1 LLHETGLQVQIS
13 LPNKRPR
20 GVNGYPCEWQYQI
33 IGPNEQQIRA
43 AVAEIVTAPFTLTAT
58 QTSKT
63 GKYHSL
69 RLLTT
74 VASEEVRTS
83 IYAALSQHPSVKVVM

>member
-1 LLHETGLQVQIS
+1 MNEQEKPLIE
-13 LPNKRPR
+13 
-20 GVNGYPCEWQYQI
+20 YPCEWQYQI
-33 IGPNEQQIRA
+33 IGPNEEQIRA

-83 IYAALSQHPSVKVVM
+83 IYLALSQHPSVTVVM

>member
-1 LLHETGLQVQIS
+1 MNEQKKPMIE
-13 LPNKRPR
+13 
-20 GVNGYPCEWQYQI
+20 YPCEWQYQI
-33 IGPNEQQIRA
+33 IGPNEEQIRA

-69 RLLTT
+69 RLRTT

-83 IYAALSQHPSVKVVM
+83 IYSALSQHPSVMVVM

>member
-1 LLHETGLQVQIS
+1 MNEQEKPLIE
-13 LPNKRPR
+13 
-20 GVNGYPCEWQYQI
+20 YPCEWQYQI
-33 IGPNEQQIRA
+33 IGPDEEQIRA

-63 GKYHSL
+63 GKYQSL

-74 VASEEVRTS
+74 VASAEVRIS
-83 IYAALSQHPSVKVVM
+83 IHSALSQHPSVKVVM

>member
-1 LLHETGLQVQIS
+1 MNEQEKPLIQ
-13 LPNKRPR
+13 
-20 GVNGYPCEWQYQI
+20 YPCEWQYQI
-33 IGPNEQQIRA
+33 IGPNEEQIRA

-58 QTSKT
+58 HTSRT

-69 RLLTT
+69 RLLTM

-83 IYAALSQHPSVKVVM
+83 IYLALSRHPSVKVVM